1 MEITELQKLQDIFI
15 EEQDWEEV
23 SKIQYEIDNF
33 PEHKKIKPIEFELW
47 FRILIMENFLKTIT
61 NLAEEILEIGNI
73 IQEAEKRKG
82 TENEK

>member
-1 MEITELQKLQDIFI
+1 VEITELQKLQDIFI

-23 SKIQYEIDNF
+23 SKIQYEIDNL
-33 PEHKKIKPIEFELW
+33 PEDKKIKPVEFELW
-47 FRILIMENFLKTIT
+47 FRILVMENFLKTVS

-82 TENEK
+82 TKNEK